1 MIPLSDIQVAIVA
14 ILGVAS
20 VLAITSHLAGV
31 SSDAMLTG
39 LGGTAIAAISGLT
52 GYEAGKRA

>member
-1 MIPLSDIQVAIVA
+1 MELSDIQVAIAA
-14 ILGVAS
+14 IMGIAS
-20 VLAITSHLAGV
+20 VLAITSYLAGV
-31 SSDAMLTG
+31 STDAMLTG